1 MISVLPDALR
11 PIIKVFIIRPFAV
24 LERELHAVQD
34 IRALLAEEKE
44 RVCWID
50 IRGFGSRQFMEELA
64 DAFQIHRLQM
74 EDVVNVYQRPKAEDL
89 QDRLFVVTRSIR
101 RGENGLTDDQ
111 VSLFIGSDFVLT
123 IQDRY
128 EDFLDPVRERI
139 RSGKGN
145 IRSQGADYLAY
156 VIMDTLIDNLFPI
169 LEQVGERLDDLEEE
183 LLSRPTRNSLD
194 RLLVIKRELI
204 LLRRTVWRERDKIN
218 DILRSDFRVIGSSA
232 RIYFRDTYDHCIQL
246 LDLVESCR
254 EMTATL
260 MDVYHTSV
268 SNKLNQVMKVL
279 TIISTIFIPLTFIVG
294 IYGMNFA
301 PKDPMT
307 GQLLPN
313 NMPELYSP
321 NGYMEVLVAMAVI
334 VLLQLV
340 FFFKKG
346 WLTRS

>member
-1 MISVLPDALR
+1 
-11 PIIKVFIIRPFAV
+11 
-24 LERELHAVQD
+24 
-34 IRALLAEEKE
+34 
-44 RVCWID
+44 
-50 IRGFGSRQFMEELA
+50 MEELA
-64 DAFQIHRLQM
+64 DAFHIHRLQM

-89 QDRLFVVTRSIR
+89 QERLFVVTRGIR
-101 RGENGLTDDQ
+101 TGDSGLSDDQ

-128 EDFLDPVRERI
+128 EDLLDPVRERV

-145 IRSQGADYLAY
+145 IRSLGTDYLAY

-218 DILRSDFRVIGSSA
+218 DILRSDFHVIGSA
-232 RIYFRDTYDHCIQL
+232 AKIYFRDTYDHCIQL

-260 MDVYHTSV
+260 MDVYHSSV

-301 PKDPMT
+301 PKDPVT
-307 GQLLPN
+307 GIPLPN

-321 NGYMEVLVAMAVI
+321 NGYLEVLIAMAVI